1 MATARRASVLG
12 GGGAALAAA
21 SSPAALFLQFA
32 AAWRPA
38 TAAPMAARSMHTS
51 APRCISAHHQDHYKV
66 LGVTNRGASKADIK
80 KQYYKVRPCTAHTV
94 SAMRLERRDSNAQ

>member
-1 MATARRASVLG
+1 MATARRATAIG
-12 GGGAALAAA
+12 GSCGGAAMAAA
-21 SSPAALFLQFA
+21 SAPAALFLQFA

-38 TAAPMAARSMHTS
+38 TAARSLHTS

-80 KQYYKVRPCTAHTV
+80 KQYYKVRVFLTAHTV
-94 SAMRLERRDSNAQ
+94 SALWLERLECAAN